1 MACSLSRVDELLNT
15 HYREASEGLV
25 EKAPSSLSR
34 GEGTE
39 KDFYI
44 FKIDLANSTAL
55 MNPRR
60 KGTYLKLA
68 HTFLS
73 TVDRITQDYGADANQ
88 VEYAGDSVLAY
99 FPANSTSA
107 EDALSAAFYSAAA
120 VERAASLGGVLG
132 DIPLKFRLV
141 LHFATL
147 VVAKIGP
154 RADSIISAIG
164 QPIHYVAKLEKEIG
178 VGVGR
183 ATLQFRE
190 KLLPVNRKFL
200 NPVYTEYQELLP
212 VIPELYPSNQ
222 NVAHSS
228 PQLNALAGLLGALTQ
243 ARGLINSQAQSQ
255 PLSLSNALMNYPRAS
270 NTPAQYTAPAPVYRT
285 SRKVTAYDLAWP
297 NLRTALK

>member
-1 MACSLSRVDELLNT
+1 MSCSLSRVDALLNA
-15 HYREASEGLV
+15 HYQEASEGLV
-25 EKAPSSLSR
+25 DKVPSSLAR

-44 FKIDLANSTAL
+44 FKIDLKNSTAL
-55 MNPRR
+55 MNFRR
-60 KGTYLKLA
+60 KGTYLKLT

-73 TVDRITQDYGADANQ
+73 TVDRITQDYGADSNQ

-99 FPANSTSA
+99 FPAKTITA
-107 EDALSAAFYSAAA
+107 ENALSAAFYSAMA
-120 VERAASLGGVLG
+120 VERTASLGGVLG
-132 DIPLKFRLV
+132 SIPLRFRLV

-190 KLLPVNRKFL
+190 QF
-200 NPVYTEYQELLP
+200 
-212 VIPELYPSNQ
+212 
-222 NVAHSS
+222 
-228 PQLNALAGLLGALTQ
+228 
-243 ARGLINSQAQSQ
+243 
-255 PLSLSNALMNYPRAS
+255 
-270 NTPAQYTAPAPVYRT
+270 
-285 SRKVTAYDLAWP
+285 DLAP
-297 NLRTALK
+297 EKRTP